1 MKVGEL
7 KNLLK
12 EVDDD
17 FELKIK
23 AEFGSDSWGINYEE
37 YSNFEL
43 IVNSDKK
50 ACELY
55 TKSS

>member
-12 EVDDD
+12 EVDDN

-23 AEFGSDSWGINYEE
+23 AEFGNDSWGINYEE

-43 IVNSDKK
+43 KVNSVKES
-50 ACELY
+50 CELY
-55 TKSS
+55 TKNS

>member
-1 MKVGEL
+1 MKIGEL
-7 KNLLK
+7 KKFLK
-12 EVDDD
+12 EVDDN
-17 FELKIK
+17 FEIKIK

-43 IVNSDKK
+43 KVDSDKK
-50 ACELY
+50 SCELY

>member
-7 KNLLK
+7 KKLLK
-12 EVDDD
+12 EVDDN

-43 IVNSDKK
+43 KVDSDKK
-50 ACELY
+50 ECELF

>member
-12 EVDDD
+12 EVDDN

-43 IVNSDKK
+43 KVYSDKK
-50 ACELY
+50 ECELY
-55 TKSS
+55 TKNS

>member
-12 EVDDD
+12 EVDGN
-17 FELKIK
+17 FELKIR

-43 IVNSDKK
+43 KVNSDKK

-55 TKSS
+55 TKNS

>member
-1 MKVGEL
+1 MKVNKL

-12 EVDDD
+12 EVDDN
-17 FELKIK
+17 FEIKIK

-43 IVNSDKK
+43 KIDSDKK
-50 ACELY
+50 ACELF

>member
-12 EVDDD
+12 EVDDN

-43 IVNSDKK
+43 KVNSDKK
-50 ACELY
+50 SWELY
-55 TKSS
+55 TKNS

>member
-7 KNLLK
+7 KKLLK
-12 EVDDD
+12 EVDDN
-17 FELKIK
+17 FEIKIK

-43 IVNSDKK
+43 KVDSDKK
-50 ACELY
+50 ECELY

>member
-7 KNLLK
+7 KKLLE
-12 EVDDD
+12 EVDDN

-23 AEFGSDSWGINYEE
+23 TEFGSDSWGINYEE

-43 IVNSDKK
+43 KVDSDKK
-50 ACELY
+50 SCELF

>member
-12 EVDDD
+12 EVDDN
-17 FELKIK
+17 FELKIR

-43 IVNSDKK
+43 KVLSDEKS
-50 ACELY
+50 CELY
-55 TKSS
+55 TKNS

>member
-1 MKVGEL
+1 MKIGEL
-7 KNLLK
+7 KKLLK
-12 EVDDD
+12 EVDDN
-17 FELKIK
+17 FEIKIK

-43 IVNSDKK
+43 KVDSDKK
-50 ACELY
+50 ECELY

>member
-1 MKVGEL
+1 MKIGEL
-7 KNLLK
+7 KKNIK
-12 EVDDD
+12 EVDEN
-17 FELKIK
+17 FKVKIK

-43 IVNSDKK
+43 KIDSDKK

>member
-12 EVDDD
+12 EVGDN

-43 IVNSDKK
+43 KINSDKK
-50 ACELY
+50 SCELY
-55 TKSS
+55 TKNS